1 MWAGFKTGRDL
12 LFLIWWHDVHTAQ
25 VEHNEDIQS
34 VVSKDGQ
41 FLPDVT
47 CVQSL
52 VDLVDIQ
59 PHLVLDTPVRRG

>member
-1 MWAGFKTGRDL
+1 M
-12 LFLIWWHDVHTAQ
+12 HTAQ

-47 CVQSL
+47 FVQSI

>member
-1 MWAGFKTGRDL
+1 M
-12 LFLIWWHDVHTAQ
+12 HTAQ

-41 FLPDVT
+41 FLLDVT
-47 CVQSL
+47 FVQSI